1 MYDINEWRPKVQKLF
16 VEMYYYIEIIMSK
29 EGGGHFRGRRLKDI
43 KVLSTCNF
51 NQTIRAVIIATE

>member
-29 EGGGHFRGRRLKDI
+29 EGGGAFSREALERHQ
-43 KVLSTCNF
+43 STF
-51 NQTIRAVIIATE
+51 NLQL

>member
-29 EGGGHFRGRRLKDI
+29 EGGGGIFEGG
-43 KVLSTCNF
+43 
-51 NQTIRAVIIATE
+51 A